1 MAREDTSDSSE
12 RLDKARVMSDR
23 FFAQA
28 QADLRVA
35 DLLLRPDGY
44 YKAIECAYQA
54 AEKGLKAV
62 AWVAGL
68 GGGGRHNLVGIL
80 QRVSVVVGEPPAD
93 VAAAV
98 KQLEPMW
105 DDVRYP
111 SGREAKPIPAEAFG
125 EEDARVAISASRKV
139 LQWVGAELQRR

>member
-1 MAREDTSDSSE
+1 M
-12 RLDKARVMSDR
+12 MSDR

-35 DLLLRPDGY
+35 QFLLRPGGY

-54 AEKGLKAV
+54 AEKALKAV
-62 AWVAGL
+62 SWAAGL

-80 QRVSVVVGEPPAD
+80 QRVSVVVGEPPGD
-93 VAAAV
+93 VGAAV

-111 SGREAKPIPAEAFG
+111 SGQEAKPIPAEAFE
-125 EEDARVAISASRKV
+125 EEDAQAAVEASRKV
-139 LQWVGAELQRR
+139 VQWADAELQLR